1 MISDRIRRART
12 LKGMSLQEVADSLGD
27 ISKQALSKYENG
39 QDTPNSTRLIQLA
52 RVFGVKPD
60 YFFRSHEVELGAIDF
75 RKHVR
80 FGAKQQEAIK
90 ERVRDHLERYL
101 AVEDML
107 EASGARKQ
115 FSLHQEYPCA
125 TPEEAEAAAEALR
138 AKWNLGLDAIQNL
151 IELLEEHG
159 VKVVMIDAQDEF
171 SGMKAELTGTKDPVV
186 VINQSIPGDRQRFT
200 AAHELG
206 HLVMQISENA
216 SEQEKENFCHRFAG
230 AFLIPRDCVLE
241 EFGVHRNRILMEE
254 LKLAK
259 QAYGISIQA
268 LVRRLWELQV
278 IPKASFDFWM
288 TIIRRWGK
296 KEPEDTQ
303 YRAETSDR
311 MRLLVCRALAE
322 GILTP
327 SRASELL
334 DVSLED
340 IEEIIGS
347 EDGRNAVSAGL

>member
-12 LKGMSLQEVADSLGD
+12 LKGMSLQEVANSLGD

-39 QDTPNSTRLIQLA
+39 QDIPNSTRLIQLA
-52 RVFGVKPD
+52 RIFGVKPD
-60 YFFRSHEVELGAIDF
+60 YFFRPHAVELGAVDF

-101 AVEDML
+101 AVEDLL

-125 TPEEAEAAAEALR
+125 TLEEAEAAAEALR
-138 AKWNLGLDAIQNL
+138 ARWKLGLDAIQNL

-159 VKVVMIDAQDEF
+159 IKVVMIDAQDDF
-171 SGMKAELTGTKDPVV
+171 SGMKAELAGTKDPIV
-186 VINQSIPGDRQRFT
+186 VINQTVPGDRQRFT

-206 HLVMQISENA
+206 HLVMQISEDA
-216 SEQEKENFCHRFAG
+216 SEQEKESFCHRFAG
-230 AFLIPRDCVLE
+230 AFLIPRECVFE
-241 EFGVHRNRILMEE
+241 EFGNHRNRILMEE

-268 LVRRLWELQV
+268 LVHRLRELQV

-296 KEPEDTQ
+296 KEPVDTEC
-303 YRAETSDR
+303 RPETSDR
-311 MRLLVCRALAE
+311 MRLLVCRSLAE

-327 SRASELL
+327 SRAAELL

-340 IEEIIGS
+340 IERIIGS
-347 EDGRNAVSAGL
+347 VGGQDAVSSGL